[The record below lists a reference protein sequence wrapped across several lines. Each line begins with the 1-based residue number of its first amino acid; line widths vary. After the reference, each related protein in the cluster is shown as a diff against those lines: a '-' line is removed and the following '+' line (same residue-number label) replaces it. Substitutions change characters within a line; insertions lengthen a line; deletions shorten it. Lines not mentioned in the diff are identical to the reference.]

1 MSRRFVAVLLGL
13 ASLVAFAIGLVTAG
27 VLRPSRSAAT
37 SSLPRAARAA
47 PASRTAPVPVAVPA
61 DFARIAER
69 LNPAVVAID
78 AAVRGRGRMGSHDER
93 DGTREPVPGEPSD
106 DLRDPHRPSDPDAP
120 RSGSG
125 SGFIIEPD
133 GHILTNYHVIEDA
146 DRLLVRLAD
155 GRTLRARVV
164 GSDPATDIAL
174 IKIDVDG
181 PLPSA
186 PLGDSSTLRV
196 GEWVCAIG
204 NPLEYEHTV
213 TVGVVSSLGRKLF
226 DASFDDYIQTDAAI
240 NLGNSGGPLINTA
253 GDVVGVSAAM
263 SWSASSIGFAI
274 PINQA
279 KAILPQLRQTGRVS
293 RGYMGVTLRDID
305 PDLAR
310 GLKLDRAS
318 GALVQDVA
326 PDSPGA
332 EAGVRPY
339 DLIVAVDDLPVA
351 TNDALVR
358 YVAARKPGSE
368 ARLQVLRDGREVI
381 LAVRLAERPDPS
393 TDEPPRRS
401 QGPQG
406 QAPASRALPASPA
419 QRAASM
425 LGMTVQPLDRAM
437 ARRFELPV
445 NLTGVVVVEVEPMGP
460 AEEAGLDHGDV
471 ILEINRQ
478 PVRSLADYLGL
489 AAGVRGGDVLAV
501 YTYVPAIGQ
510 RALRAVRVE
519 PWQP

>member
-13 ASLVAFAIGLVTAG
+13 ASIVAFAIGLVTAG
-27 VLRPSRSAAT
+27 ALRPLSNPAT
-37 SSLPRAARAA
+37 SAMPPLTRSRPAARPAPGAVAA
-47 PASRTAPVPVAVPA
+47 PA

-78 AAVRGRGRMGSHDER
+78 AAVGGRRRVGRHDDR
-93 DGTREPVPGEPSD
+93 DGTREPAPDQPSGEF
-106 DLRDPHRPSDPDAP
+106 RDPHRSPDPDAP

-133 GHILTNYHVIEDA
+133 GHILTNYHVIEEA
-146 DRLLVRLAD
+146 DRILVRLAD

-164 GSDPATDIAL
+164 GSDPATDLAL
-174 IKIDVDG
+174 IKIEVDQ
-181 PLPSA
+181 PLPTA

-240 NLGNSGGPLINTA
+240 NLGNSGGPLINAA

-279 KAILPQLRQTGRVS
+279 KAVLPQLRQAGRVS
-293 RGYMGVTLRDID
+293 RGYMGVALRDID

-318 GALVQDVA
+318 GALVQDVE

-332 EAGVRPY
+332 EAGVQPY

-368 ARLQVLRDGREVI
+368 ARLQVLRDGREVT
-381 LAVRLAERPDPS
+381 LAVRLAERPDPGF
-393 TDEPPRRS
+393 DEPARR
-401 QGPQG
+401 PQA

-425 LGMTVQPLDRAM
+425 LGMTVQPLDRAT
-437 ARRFELPV
+437 ARRFELPA
-445 NLTGVVVVEVEPMGP
+445 NMNGVVVIEVEPMGP

-478 PVRSLADYLGL
+478 PVRSLADYLGQ
-489 AAGVRGGDVLAV
+489 AAAVRSGDVLAI
-501 YTYVPAIGQ
+501 YTYVPAAGQ
-510 RALRAVRVE
+510 RALRAIRVE